1 MVAGINLEVSWLW
14 HHCQRWG
21 DSFKEHALMRTSF
34 FPTQFRRTTRHFC
47 NPKQQNSCSLELLER
62 RLALTADTGTLSR
75 PPLEQTDS
83 VYLDNSLIG
92 PPPIIMN
99 KSEIIGDETNSFVI
113 TSVANGVVEKWLPAT
128 GSWVNVSAVPTTSNP
143 MELLTLLRLRLIQ
156 QGDRIQWTP
165 SQSTSP
171 LDFDKAFDV
180 VGWDDGNPITP
191 PSSEAPSE
199 VQNLRFGQS
208 EDATSLMVSWDPPAA
223 FVGSL
228 NYTVTIDNGST
239 NTTYITTSTSKNFSD
254 LETGVPYTFWVW
266 ATNTDP
272 HALKPATG
280 PTSSISAAPSK
291 DQTPTFS
298 QVTNWSGDYDLT
310 FAEYDMGTASVP
322 TLQSFASGIYDDQW
336 VLVAGRTNGLHGFS
350 DDGLANFPP
359 RYQNTD
365 VWVIDPI
372 SKETWSRSLN
382 DTSSGLSSSEIDS
395 LSSTNTESY
404 QDGNTLFIVGGYVYS
419 RAKNNFTTYNALSA
433 IDLPTLVNWVKGTDE
448 TLHTNAILQVA
459 GEESS
464 DNSYDGGFFQVT
476 GGGLEKIEDRYQLV
490 FGQKF
495 EGPYAHGSTTFQ
507 VYTSQVRSFDIDY
520 DFANGSLSYSTDS
533 NMINP
538 SGGDPSRFRRR
549 DLNVFPILS
558 PDGQGGTTKSTVA
571 LAGVFYNGVGVW
583 TVPVEIGYDGIPT
596 TENPTNDPDVF
607 RQAMN
612 QYESGKIGLYSQ
624 TSGEMTQVLLG
635 GISANTF
642 DPATEQLTYDENNGF
657 HRQITAVLRDASG
670 TYQQQYI
677 SDFPDV
683 YDGNGKLLYFGA
695 NARFFPA
702 KNVPVL
708 TDGVINLDSL
718 STETVIGYM
727 FGGIAADQPNFG
739 TTVAS
744 SIIFEVTYAPQ
755 SD

>member
-1 MVAGINLEVSWLW
+1 MFFFRHQFRSRGRAYRNPKQRDLGNLEV
-14 HHCQRWG
+14 
-21 DSFKEHALMRTSF
+21 
-34 FPTQFRRTTRHFC
+34 
-47 NPKQQNSCSLELLER
+47 LEN
-62 RLALTADTGTLSR
+62 RLALAADSGTLDR
-75 PPLEQTDS
+75 PPLEQTDT
-83 VYLDNSLIG
+83 VYLDTLLIG
-92 PPPIIMN
+92 PQPIVMN
-99 KSEIIGDETNSFVI
+99 QSEVIGDETNSFVI
-113 TSVANGVVEKWLPAT
+113 TAVANGIVEKWLPAT
-128 GSWVNVSAVPTTSNP
+128 ESWVNVSAVPTTSNP
-143 MELLTLLRLRLIQ
+143 TELLKLLQIRLIQ
-156 QGDRIQWTP
+156 QGDRIKWTP

-171 LDFDKAFDV
+171 AGFEKAFDV
-180 VGWDDGNPITP
+180 VGWDDGNPLAP

-208 EDATSLMVSWDPPAA
+208 EDANSLTVSWDPPAS

-228 NYTVTIDNGST
+228 NYTVTVDNGST
-239 NTTYITTSTSKNFSD
+239 STTFITTSTSKSFSD

-266 ATNTDP
+266 ATNTNP
-272 HALKPATG
+272 APGAQATG

-298 QVTNWSGDYDLT
+298 QVKNWSGDYDLT
-310 FAEYDMGTASVP
+310 FSEYDMGTASVP
-322 TLQSFASGIYDDQW
+322 TLQSFASGIYNDQW
-336 VLVAGRTNGLHGFS
+336 VLIAGRTNGLHGFS
-350 DDGLANFPP
+350 EDGLANFPP

-419 RAKNNFTTYNALSA
+419 RAINNFTTYNALSA

-520 DFANGSLSYSTDS
+520 DFANGTLSYSTDS

-538 SGGDPSRFRRR
+538 SGGDPNRFRRR

-558 PDGQGGTTKSTVA
+558 PDGQGGTTKSTAA

-596 TENPTNDPDVF
+596 TENPTNDPDAF

-657 HRQITAVLRDASG
+657 HRQITAVLRGASG
-670 TYQQQYI
+670 SYQQQYI
-677 SDFPDV
+677 TEFPDI
-683 YDGNGKLLYFGA
+683 YDGNGELLYFGA

-702 KNVPVL
+702 HDVPLL
-708 TDGVINLDSL
+708 TDDIIDLDSL
-718 STETVIGYM
+718 TTETVVGYM

-739 TTVAS
+739 HTVAS
-744 SIIFEVTYAPQ
+744 SIIFEITYTPLNA
-755 SD
+755 

>member
-1 MVAGINLEVSWLW
+1 MGTFFSRGSKTV
-14 HHCQRWG
+14 
-21 DSFKEHALMRTSF
+21 DRTQAI
-34 FPTQFRRTTRHFC
+34 P
-47 NPKQQNSCSLELLER
+47 SLGCLER
-62 RLALTADTGTLSR
+62 LESRLALAADAGVLAR

-83 VYLDNSLIG
+83 VYLNDSLIG

-99 KSEIIGDETNSFVI
+99 MAEVIGDETNSFVI
-113 TSVANGVVEKWLPAT
+113 ASVVNGVVEKWLPAT
-128 GSWVNVSAVPTTSNP
+128 ETWVNVSAVPTTSNP
-143 MELLTLLRLRLIQ
+143 TELLKLLQRRLIQ
-156 QGDRIQWTP
+156 QGDRIKWTP
-165 SQSTSP
+165 AQPTSP
-171 LDFDKAFDV
+171 AGFKKAFDV
-180 VGWDDGNPITP
+180 VGWDDGNPIVP

-208 EDATSLMVSWDPPAA
+208 EDANSLTVSWDPPAS

-228 NYTVTIDNGST
+228 HYTVTIDNGST
-239 NTTYITTSTSKNFSD
+239 STTFITTSTSKSFSD
-254 LETGVPYTFWVW
+254 LDTGVPYTFWVW

-272 HALKPATG
+272 NALKPATG
-280 PTSSISAAPSK
+280 PISSISAAPSK

-310 FAEYDMGTASVP
+310 FAEYDMGSVSVP
-322 TLQSFASGIYDDQW
+322 TLQSFASGIYNGQW
-336 VLVAGRTNGLHGFS
+336 VLIAGRTNGLHGFS

-365 VWVIDPI
+365 VWVIDPA

-382 DTSSGLSSSEIDS
+382 DTSSGLTSNEIDS

-419 RAKNNFTTYNALSA
+419 RAINNFTTYNALSA
-433 IDLPTLVNWVKGTDE
+433 IDLPTLVDWVKGTDE
-448 TLHTNAILQVA
+448 TLHTNTILQVA

-464 DNSYDGGFFQVT
+464 DSSYDGGFFQVT
-476 GGGLEKIEDRYQLV
+476 GGGLEKIGDRYQLV

-507 VYTSQVRSFDIDY
+507 VYTSQVRSFNIDY
-520 DFANGSLSYSTDS
+520 NFAAGTLSYRDS
-533 NMINP
+533 YVAP
-538 SGGDPSRFRRR
+538 AGGDPSRFRRR

-558 PDGQGGTTKSTVA
+558 PDGQGGTSQSTVA

-583 TVPVEIGYDGIPT
+583 TVPAEIGSDGIPT
-596 TENPTNDPDVF
+596 TENPTTEPDVF

-612 QYESGKIGLYSQ
+612 QYESGKIGLYSEN
-624 TSGEMTQVLLG
+624 SGEMTQVLLG

-642 DPATEQLTYDENNGF
+642 DPVTEQLTYDENNGF

-670 TYQQQYI
+670 SYQQQYI
-677 SDFPDV
+677 TEFPDI

-702 KNVPVL
+702 HDVPLL
-708 TDGVINLDSL
+708 TDDIIDLDSL
-718 STETVIGYM
+718 TTETVVGYM

-739 TTVAS
+739 NTVAS
-744 SIIFEVTYAPQ
+744 SLIFEVTYTPLNT
-755 SD
+755 

>member
-1 MVAGINLEVSWLW
+1 M
-14 HHCQRWG
+14 
-21 DSFKEHALMRTSF
+21 SF
-34 FPTQFRRTTRHFC
+34 FRTQFRRTSRHFR
-47 NPKQQNSCSLELLER
+47 NPKRQNSCRLELLER

-113 TSVANGVVEKWLPAT
+113 TSVANGVVEKFLPAT
-128 GSWVNVSAVPTTSNP
+128 GNWVNVSAVPTTSNP
-143 MELLTLLRLRLIQ
+143 TKLLELLQLRLIQ
-156 QGDRIQWTP
+156 QGDRIKWKP
-165 SQSTSP
+165 AQSTGP
-171 LDFDKAFDV
+171 AGFEMAFDV

-208 EDATSLMVSWDPPAA
+208 EDANSLMVSWDPPAS

-266 ATNTDP
+266 ATITTVTGTQ
-272 HALKPATG
+272 LTG

-310 FAEYDMGTASVP
+310 FTEYDMGTASVP
-322 TLQSFASGIYDDQW
+322 TLQSFASGIYNDQW
-336 VLVAGRTNGLHGFS
+336 VLIAGRTNGLHGFS

-365 VWVIDPI
+365 VWVIDPV

-382 DTSSGLSSSEIDS
+382 DTSSGLTSSEIDS

-419 RAKNNFTTYNALSA
+419 RAINNFTTYNALSA
-433 IDLPTLVNWVKGTDE
+433 IDLPTLVDWVKGTDG
-448 TLHTNAILQVA
+448 TLHSNSILQTT
-459 GEESS
+459 GDPSP
-464 DNSYDGGFFQVT
+464 DGSYDGGFFQVT
-476 GGGLEKIEDRYQLV
+476 GGGLEKIGDRYQLV

-520 DFANGSLSYSTDS
+520 DFTAGTLSYSD
-533 NMINP
+533 IDVAP

-558 PDGQGGTTKSTVA
+558 PDGQGGTTQSTAA

-583 TVPVEIGYDGIPT
+583 TVPVEIGSDGIPT
-596 TENPTNDPDVF
+596 TENPTTEPDVF

-657 HRQITAVLRDASG
+657 HRQITAVLRDPSG

-677 SDFPDV
+677 SDFPDI

-702 KNVPVL
+702 TNVPVL
-708 TDGVINLDSL
+708 TDGIIDVDSL
-718 STETVIGYM
+718 TMETVLGYM

-739 TTVAS
+739 NTVAS

>member
-1 MVAGINLEVSWLW
+1 
-14 HHCQRWG
+14 
-21 DSFKEHALMRTSF
+21 MRTF
-34 FPTQFRRTTRHFC
+34 FFRGLQKAYRTL
-47 NPKQQNSCSLELLER
+47 NQQGLKSIEKLEN
-62 RLALTADTGTLSR
+62 RLALAADADVLSR

-92 PPPIIMN
+92 PPPIVMN
-99 KSEIIGDETNSFVI
+99 TSEVIGHETNSFVI

-128 GSWVNVSAVPTTSNP
+128 ESWVNVSAVPTSSNP
-143 MELLTLLRLRLIQ
+143 TELLNLLQLRLIQ

-165 SQSTSP
+165 AQSTSP
-171 LDFDKAFDV
+171 AGFKKAFDV
-180 VGWDDGNPITP
+180 VGWDDGNPFVP

-208 EDATSLMVSWDPPAA
+208 EDANSLTVSWDPPAS

-228 NYTVTIDNGST
+228 HYTVTIDNGSSS
-239 NTTYITTSTSKNFSD
+239 TTFITTSTSKNFSNLD
-254 LETGVPYTFWVW
+254 TGVPYTFWVW

-272 HALKPATG
+272 NALKPATG

-298 QVTNWSGDYDLT
+298 QVTNWSGNYDLT
-310 FAEYDMGTASVP
+310 FAEYDMESASVP
-322 TLQSFASGIYDDQW
+322 TLQSFASGIYNGQW
-336 VLVAGRTNGLHGFS
+336 VLIAGRTNGLHGFS

-365 VWVIDPI
+365 VWVIDPA

-382 DTSSGLSSSEIDS
+382 DTSSGLTSNEIDS

-419 RAKNNFTTYNALSA
+419 RAINNFTTYNALSA
-433 IDLPTLVNWVKGTDE
+433 INLPTLVDWVKGTDE
-448 TLHTNAILQVA
+448 TLQTNTILQVA

-464 DNSYDGGFFQVT
+464 DSSYDGGFFQVT
-476 GGGLEKIEDRYQLV
+476 GGGLEKTGDRYQLV

-507 VYTSQVRSFDIDY
+507 VYTSQVRSFNIDY
-520 DFANGSLSYSTDS
+520 DFATGTLSYSD
-533 NMINP
+533 IDVAP
-538 SGGDPSRFRRR
+538 AGGDPSRFRRR

-558 PDGQGGTTKSTVA
+558 PDGQGGSTKSTVA

-583 TVPVEIGYDGIPT
+583 TVPSEIGADGIPT
-596 TENPTNDPDVF
+596 TENPTTDPGVF

-612 QYESGKIGLYSQ
+612 QYESGKIGLYSGN
-624 TSGEMTQVLLG
+624 SGEMTQVLLG

-670 TYQQQYI
+670 SYQQQYI
-677 SDFPDV
+677 TDFPDV

-702 KNVPVL
+702 HDVPLL
-708 TDGVINLDSL
+708 TDNIIDLDSL
-718 STETVIGYM
+718 TTETVVGYM

-739 TTVAS
+739 NTVAS
-744 SIIFEVTYAPQ
+744 SIIFEVTYTPLNT
-755 SD
+755 

>member
-1 MVAGINLEVSWLW
+1 MSFFRRQFRSRSRAYHNPNQRGFGSLEV
-14 HHCQRWG
+14 
-21 DSFKEHALMRTSF
+21 
-34 FPTQFRRTTRHFC
+34 
-47 NPKQQNSCSLELLER
+47 LEN
-62 RLALTADTGTLSR
+62 RLALAADSGTLDR
-75 PPLEQTDS
+75 PPLEQTDT
-83 VYLDNSLIG
+83 VYLDNLLIG
-92 PPPIIMN
+92 PPPIVMN
-99 KSEIIGDETNSFVI
+99 QSEVIGDETNSFVI
-113 TSVANGVVEKWLPAT
+113 TAVANGIVEKWLPAT
-128 GSWVNVSAVPTTSNP
+128 ESWVNVSAVPTTSNP
-143 MELLTLLRLRLIQ
+143 TELLKLLQLRLIQ
-156 QGDRIQWTP
+156 QGDRIKWTP

-171 LDFDKAFDV
+171 TGFEKAFDV
-180 VGWDDGNPITP
+180 VGWDDGNPLVP

-208 EDATSLMVSWDPPAA
+208 EDSNSLMVSWDPPASLG
-223 FVGSL
+223 GSV

-239 NTTYITTSTSKNFSD
+239 STTFITTSTSKSFSD
-254 LETGVPYTFWVW
+254 LETGVTYTFWVW
-266 ATNTDP
+266 ATNTTTAP
-272 HALKPATG
+272 GAQATG

-298 QVTNWSGDYDLT
+298 QVKNWSGDYDLT
-310 FAEYDMGTASVP
+310 FSEYEMGTASVP
-322 TLQSFASGIYDDQW
+322 TLQSFASGIYNDQW
-336 VLVAGRTNGLHGFS
+336 VLIAGRTNGLHGFS
-350 DDGLANFPP
+350 DDGLVNFPP

-419 RAKNNFTTYNALSA
+419 RAINNFTTYNALSA
-433 IDLPTLVNWVKGTDE
+433 IDLPTLVDWVKGTDE
-448 TLHTNAILQVA
+448 TLHTNTILQVA

-476 GGGLEKIEDRYQLV
+476 GGGLEKIGDRYQLV

-520 DFANGSLSYSTDS
+520 DFANGTLSYSTDS

-538 SGGDPSRFRRR
+538 SGGDPNRFRRR

-558 PDGQGGTTKSTVA
+558 PDDQGGTTKSTAA

-657 HRQITAVLRDASG
+657 HRQITAVLRGASG
-670 TYQQQYI
+670 SYQQQYI
-677 SDFPDV
+677 TEFPDI
-683 YDGNGKLLYFGA
+683 YDGNGELLYFGA

-702 KNVPVL
+702 HDVPLL
-708 TDGVINLDSL
+708 TDDIIDLDSL
-718 STETVIGYM
+718 TTETVVGYM

-739 TTVAS
+739 HTVAS
-744 SIIFEVTYAPQ
+744 SIIFEITYTPLNA
-755 SD
+755 

>member
-1 MVAGINLEVSWLW
+1 MGTFFSRGSKTVDRTLAIPSLGCLE
-14 HHCQRWG
+14 
-21 DSFKEHALMRTSF
+21 M
-34 FPTQFRRTTRHFC
+34 
-47 NPKQQNSCSLELLER
+47 LES
-62 RLALTADTGTLSR
+62 RLALAADAGVLAR
-75 PPLEQTDS
+75 PPLKQTDS
-83 VYLDNSLIG
+83 VYLDDSLIG

-99 KSEIIGDETNSFVI
+99 TAEVIGDETNSFVI
-113 TSVANGVVEKWLPAT
+113 TSVANGVVEKWLPST

-143 MELLTLLRLRLIQ
+143 TELLQLLQRRLIQ

-165 SQSTSP
+165 AQSTSP
-171 LDFDKAFDV
+171 AGFEKAFDI
-180 VGWDDGNPITP
+180 VGWDNGNPFVP
-191 PSSEAPSE
+191 PSSQAPSE

-208 EDATSLMVSWDPPAA
+208 EDANSLTVSWDPPAS

-228 NYTVTIDNGST
+228 HYTVTIDNGST
-239 NTTYITTSTSKNFSD
+239 STTFITTSTSKSFSD
-254 LETGVPYTFWVW
+254 LDTGVPYTFWVW
-266 ATNTDP
+266 ATNADP
-272 HALKPATG
+272 NALQPATG

-298 QVTNWSGDYDLT
+298 QVTNWSGNYDLT
-310 FAEYDMGTASVP
+310 FAEYDMGSASVP
-322 TLQSFASGIYDDQW
+322 TLQSFASGIYDGQW
-336 VLVAGRTNGLHGFS
+336 VLIAGRTNGLHGFS

-365 VWVIDPI
+365 VWVIDPA
-372 SKETWSRSLN
+372 SKETWSRSL
-382 DTSSGLSSSEIDS
+382 DDGTTGLTSSEIDS

-404 QDGNTLFIVGGYVYS
+404 QDGNTLYIVGGYVYS
-419 RAKNNFTTYNALSA
+419 RAINNFTTYNALSA
-433 IDLPTLVNWVKGTDE
+433 IDLPTLVDWVKGTDA
-448 TLHTNAILQVA
+448 TLHTNTILQVA

-464 DNSYDGGFFQVT
+464 DSSYDGGFFQVT
-476 GGGLEKIEDRYQLV
+476 GGGLEKIGDRYQLI

-507 VYTSQVRSFDIDY
+507 VYTSQIRSFDIDY
-520 DFANGSLSYSTDS
+520 DFTNGTLSYSNVD
-533 NMINP
+533 IAP

-558 PDGQGGTTKSTVA
+558 PDGQGGTTQNTVA

-596 TENPTNDPDVF
+596 TENPTTEPDVF

-612 QYESGKIGLYSQ
+612 QYESGKIGLYSES
-624 TSGEMTQVLLG
+624 SGEMTQVLLG

-670 TYQQQYI
+670 SYQQQYI
-677 SDFPDV
+677 TEFPDI

-702 KNVPVL
+702 PDVPLL
-708 TDGVINLDSL
+708 TDDIIDLDL
-718 STETVIGYM
+718 LTTETVVGYM

-739 TTVAS
+739 NTVAS
-744 SIIFEVTYAPQ
+744 SIIFEVTYTPLNT
-755 SD
+755 

>member
-1 MVAGINLEVSWLW
+1 MFFFRSVKVAYRNLN
-14 HHCQRWG
+14 QQ
-21 DSFKEHALMRTSF
+21 ALGNFET
-34 FPTQFRRTTRHFC
+34 
-47 NPKQQNSCSLELLER
+47 LEN
-62 RLALTADTGTLSR
+62 RLALAADAGILSR

-83 VYLDNSLIG
+83 VYLADSLIG
-92 PPPIIMN
+92 PLPIIMN
-99 KSEIIGDETNSFVI
+99 TSEVIGDETNSFVI
-113 TSVANGVVEKWLPAT
+113 TSVANGVVKKWLPAT
-128 GSWVNVSAVPTTSNP
+128 ESWVNVSAVPTTSNP
-143 MELLTLLRLRLIQ
+143 TELLNLLQLRLIQ
-156 QGDRIQWTP
+156 QGDRIKWIP
-165 SQSTSP
+165 EQSTSP
-171 LDFDKAFDV
+171 SGFEKAFDII
-180 VGWDDGNPITP
+180 GWDDGNPVHP

-208 EDATSLMVSWDPPAA
+208 ENANSLTVSWDPPAS

-228 NYTVTIDNGST
+228 HYTVTLDKGST
-239 NTTYITTSTSKNFSD
+239 STTFITTSTSKSFSD

-266 ATNTDP
+266 AIDTDP
-272 HALKPATG
+272 DTLTQATG

-310 FAEYDMGTASVP
+310 FAEYDMGPASVP
-322 TLQSFASGIYDDQW
+322 TLQSFASGIYNDQW
-336 VLVAGRTNGLHGFS
+336 VLIAGRTNGLHGFS

-359 RYQNTD
+359 KYQNTD
-365 VWVIDPI
+365 VWVIDPV
-372 SKETWSRSLN
+372 SKETWSRSLK

-404 QDGNTLFIVGGYVYS
+404 QDGDTLFMVGGYVYS
-419 RAKNNFTTYNALSA
+419 RAINDFTTYNALSA
-433 IDLPTLVNWVKGTDE
+433 IHLPTLVDWVKGTDE
-448 TLHTNAILQVA
+448 TLHTNTILQVA

-476 GGGLEKIEDRYQLV
+476 GGGLEKTGNRYQLV

-520 DFANGSLSYSTDS
+520 DFAAGTLSYSD
-533 NMINP
+533 IEVAP
-538 SGGDPSRFRRR
+538 AGGDPSRFRRR

-583 TVPVEIGYDGIPT
+583 TVPAEIGSNGIPT
-596 TENPTNDPDVF
+596 TENPTTEPDVF
-607 RQAMN
+607 KQAMN
-612 QYESGKIGLYSQ
+612 QYESGKIGLYSES
-624 TSGEMTQVLLG
+624 SGEMTQVLLG

-670 TYQQQYI
+670 SYQQQYI
-677 SDFPDV
+677 TEFPDI

-702 KNVPVL
+702 HNVPLL
-708 TDGVINLDSL
+708 TNDIIDLDSL
-718 STETVIGYM
+718 TTETVVGYM

-739 TTVAS
+739 NTVAS
-744 SIIFEVTYAPQ
+744 SMIFEVTYTPLNT
-755 SD
+755 

>member
-1 MVAGINLEVSWLW
+1 MKRFFGNKKFFFSNTLSPTTLLQAPAQ
-14 HHCQRWG
+14 QRLG
-21 DSFKEHALMRTSF
+21 
-34 FPTQFRRTTRHFC
+34 
-47 NPKQQNSCSLELLER
+47 SLELLEN
-62 RLALTADTGTLSR
+62 RLALAADTGTPSR

-83 VYLDNSLIG
+83 VYVDNSLIG
-92 PPPIIMN
+92 PPPIIMS
-99 KSEIIGDETNSFVI
+99 KSEIIGDKINSFLI

-128 GSWVNVSAVPTTSNP
+128 ERWVNVSAVPTTSNP
-143 MELLTLLRLRLIQ
+143 MELLKLLRLRLIQ

-191 PSSEAPSE
+191 PSKEAPSE

-208 EDATSLMVSWDPPAA
+208 EDATSLMVSWDPPAS

-254 LETGVPYTFWVW
+254 METGVPYTFWVW
-266 ATNTDP
+266 ATNTTDP
-272 HALKPATG
+272 DAQETG

-291 DQTPTFS
+291 DQTPTFT

-310 FAEYDMGTASVP
+310 FAEYDMGTVSVP
-322 TLQSFASGIYDDQW
+322 TLQSFASGIYNDQW
-336 VLVAGRTNGLHGFS
+336 VLIAGRTNGLHGFS

-365 VWVIDPI
+365 IWVIDPV

-382 DTSSGLSSSEIDS
+382 DTSSGLTSSEIDS

-404 QDGNTLFIVGGYVYS
+404 QDGNTLYIVGGYVYA
-419 RAKNNFTTYNALSA
+419 RAINNFTTYNALSA
-433 IDLPTLVNWVKGTDE
+433 IDLPSLVDWVKGTDA
-448 TLHTNAILQVA
+448 TLHANTILQTT
-459 GEESS
+459 GDPSP
-464 DNSYDGGFFQVT
+464 DGSYDGGFFQVT
-476 GGGLEKIEDRYQLV
+476 GGGLEKIGDRYQLV

-520 DFANGSLSYSTDS
+520 DFTNGTLSYSNVD
-533 NMINP
+533 IAP

-558 PDGQGGTTKSTVA
+558 PDGQGGTTQNTVA

-583 TVPVEIGYDGIPT
+583 TVPVEIGDDGIPT
-596 TENPTNDPDVF
+596 TENPTTEPDVF

-624 TSGEMTQVLLG
+624 SSGEMTQVLLG

-642 DPATEQLTYDENNGF
+642 DSVTEQLTYDENNGF
-657 HRQITAVLRDASG
+657 HRQITAVVRDAAG

-677 SDFPDV
+677 TDFPDV

-702 KNVPVL
+702 ASVPVL
-708 TDGVINLDSL
+708 TDGIIDVDSL
-718 STETVIGYM
+718 TTETVLGYM

-739 TTVAS
+739 NTVAS
-744 SIIFEVTYAPQ
+744 SIIFEVTYIPLNT
-755 SD
+755 

>member
-1 MVAGINLEVSWLW
+1 
-14 HHCQRWG
+14 
-21 DSFKEHALMRTSF
+21 
-34 FPTQFRRTTRHFC
+34 
-47 NPKQQNSCSLELLER
+47 
-62 RLALTADTGTLSR
+62 
-75 PPLEQTDS
+75 
-83 VYLDNSLIG
+83 
-92 PPPIIMN
+92 
-99 KSEIIGDETNSFVI
+99 
-113 TSVANGVVEKWLPAT
+113 
-128 GSWVNVSAVPTTSNP
+128 
-143 MELLTLLRLRLIQ
+143 
-156 QGDRIQWTP
+156 
-165 SQSTSP
+165 
-171 LDFDKAFDV
+171 
-180 VGWDDGNPITP
+180 
-191 PSSEAPSE
+191 
-199 VQNLRFGQS
+199 
-208 EDATSLMVSWDPPAA
+208 
-223 FVGSL
+223 
-228 NYTVTIDNGST
+228 
-239 NTTYITTSTSKNFSD
+239 
-254 LETGVPYTFWVW
+254 
-266 ATNTDP
+266 
-272 HALKPATG
+272 
-280 PTSSISAAPSK
+280 
-291 DQTPTFS
+291 
-298 QVTNWSGDYDLT
+298 
-310 FAEYDMGTASVP
+310 MGTASVP

-583 TVPVEIGYDGIPT
+583 TVPVEIGYDGVPT

-695 NARFFPA
+695 NAQFFPA

>member
-1 MVAGINLEVSWLW
+1 MKRFFGNKNFFFSNTVSPTTLLQAPAQ
-14 HHCQRWG
+14 QRLG
-21 DSFKEHALMRTSF
+21 
-34 FPTQFRRTTRHFC
+34 
-47 NPKQQNSCSLELLER
+47 SLELLEN
-62 RLALTADTGTLSR
+62 RLALAADTGTLSR

-92 PPPIIMN
+92 PAPIIMN

-128 GSWVNVSAVPTTSNP
+128 ERWVNVSAVPTTSNP
-143 MELLTLLRLRLIQ
+143 MELLELLQLRLIQ
-156 QGDRIQWTP
+156 QGDRIQWKP

-191 PSSEAPSE
+191 PSIEAPSE

-208 EDATSLMVSWDPPAA
+208 EDATSLMVSWDPPAS

-239 NTTYITTSTSKNFSD
+239 NTTFITTSTSKNVSD

-266 ATNTDP
+266 ATNTTDTGTQ
-272 HALKPATG
+272 LTG

-310 FAEYDMGTASVP
+310 FAEYDMGTVSVP
-322 TLQSFASGIYDDQW
+322 TLQSFASGIYNRQW
-336 VLVAGRTNGLHGFS
+336 VLIAGRTNGLHGFS

-365 VWVIDPI
+365 VWVIDPV
-372 SKETWSRSLN
+372 SKETWSRSLK

-404 QDGNTLFIVGGYVYS
+404 QNGDTLFIVGGYVYTN
-419 RAKNNFTTYNALSA
+419 KNFTTYNALSA
-433 IDLPTLVNWVKGTDE
+433 IHLPTLVDWVKGTDE
-448 TLHTNAILQVA
+448 TLHTNTIVQVA

-464 DNSYDGGFFQVT
+464 DSSYDGGFFQVT
-476 GGGLEKIEDRYQLV
+476 GGGLEKTGDRYQLV

-495 EGPYAHGSTTFQ
+495 EGPYAHGSATSQ

-520 DFANGSLSYSTDS
+520 NFAAGTLSYSD
-533 NMINP
+533 IDIAP

-558 PDGQGGTTKSTVA
+558 PNDQGGTTQSTAA

-583 TVPVEIGYDGIPT
+583 TVPVEIGSDGIPT

-677 SDFPDV
+677 TDFPDV

-727 FGGIAADQPNFG
+727 FGGIAADKPNFG
-739 TTVAS
+739 NTVAS

>member
-1 MVAGINLEVSWLW
+1 M
-14 HHCQRWG
+14 
-21 DSFKEHALMRTSF
+21 SF
-34 FPTQFRRTTRHFC
+34 FPTQFRRTTRHFP
-47 NPKQQNSCSLELLER
+47 NPKLQNSCSLELLER

-128 GSWVNVSAVPTTSNP
+128 GSWVNISAVPTTSNP
-143 MELLTLLRLRLIQ
+143 MELLKLLQLRLIQ

-208 EDATSLMVSWDPPAA
+208 EDATSLMVSWDPPAS

-254 LETGVPYTFWVW
+254 LETGVSYTFWVW

-365 VWVIDPI
+365 VWVIDPR

-419 RAKNNFTTYNALSA
+419 RAINNFTTYNALSA
-433 IDLPTLVNWVKGTDE
+433 IDLPTLVNWVKGTVE

-596 TENPTNDPDVF
+596 TENPTNDSDVF

-677 SDFPDV
+677 TDFPDV

>member
-1 MVAGINLEVSWLW
+1 MKRFFGNKKFFFSNTVRPTALLQAPAQ
-14 HHCQRWG
+14 QRLG
-21 DSFKEHALMRTSF
+21 
-34 FPTQFRRTTRHFC
+34 
-47 NPKQQNSCSLELLER
+47 SLELLEN
-62 RLALTADTGTLSR
+62 RLALAADTGTVSR

-83 VYLDNSLIG
+83 VYLNSLIG
-92 PPPIIMN
+92 PAPIIMN

-128 GSWVNVSAVPTTSNP
+128 ERWVNVSVVPTTSNP
-143 MELLTLLRLRLIQ
+143 MELLKLLQLRLIQ

-191 PSSEAPSE
+191 PSIEAPSE

-208 EDATSLMVSWDPPAA
+208 EDATSLMVSWDPPAS

-239 NTTYITTSTSKNFSD
+239 NTTFITTSTSKNVSD

-266 ATNTDP
+266 ATNTTDTGTQ
-272 HALKPATG
+272 LTG
-280 PTSSISAAPSK
+280 PTSSITAAPSK

-322 TLQSFASGIYDDQW
+322 TLQSFASGIYNGQW
-336 VLVAGRTNGLHGFS
+336 VLIAGRTNGLHGFS

-365 VWVIDPI
+365 VWVIDPV
-372 SKETWSRSLN
+372 SKETWSRSLK

-404 QDGNTLFIVGGYVYS
+404 QNGDTLFIVGGYVYTN
-419 RAKNNFTTYNALSA
+419 KNFTTYNALSA
-433 IDLPTLVNWVKGTDE
+433 IHLPTLVDWVKGTDE
-448 TLHTNAILQVA
+448 TLHTNTIVQVA

-464 DNSYDGGFFQVT
+464 DSSYDGGFFQVT
-476 GGGLEKIEDRYQLV
+476 GGGLEKTGDRYQLV

-520 DFANGSLSYSTDS
+520 NFAAGTLSYSD
-533 NMINP
+533 IDIAP

-558 PDGQGGTTKSTVA
+558 PNDQGGTTQSTAA

-583 TVPVEIGYDGIPT
+583 TVPVEIGSDGIPT
-596 TENPTNDPDVF
+596 TENPTTEPDVF

-624 TSGEMTQVLLG
+624 NSGEMTQVLLG

-642 DPATEQLTYDENNGF
+642 DSVTEQLTYDENNGF

-677 SDFPDV
+677 TDFPDI

-702 KNVPVL
+702 THVPVL
-708 TDGVINLDSL
+708 TDGIINMDSL
-718 STETVIGYM
+718 TTGTVLGYM
-727 FGGIAADQPNFG
+727 FGGIAADKPNFG
-739 TTVAS
+739 NTVAS
-744 SIIFEVTYAPQ
+744 SIIFEVTYTPLNT
-755 SD
+755 

>member
-1 MVAGINLEVSWLW
+1 
-14 HHCQRWG
+14 
-21 DSFKEHALMRTSF
+21 MRTSF
-34 FPTQFRRTTRHFC
+34 FPTQFCRTTRHFR

-419 RAKNNFTTYNALSA
+419 RAKNDFTTYNALSA

-583 TVPVEIGYDGIPT
+583 TVPVEIGYDGVPT

-657 HRQITAVLRDASG
+657 HRQITAVFRDASG

-677 SDFPDV
+677 TDFPDV

-744 SIIFEVTYAPQ
+744 SIIFEVTYAPK